1 MKNPHAQALGK
12 LGGEARAKKLTA
24 EQRLDISV
32 NANAVKKKR
41 AQLRKALANETDRET
56 ASPVTLTIRTRP
68 HAKL

>member
-41 AQLRKALANETDRET
+41 AQLRKALSNETDRET
-56 ASPVTLTIRTRP
+56 LRPVAVTIRTRP
-68 HAKL
+68 HTKL

>member
-56 ASPVTLTIRTRP
+56 A
-68 HAKL
+68 